1 MKRQFLAITLALII
15 ASPAIAAPINLT
27 PTTSPVPTQVKYVSP
42 IIQATGSG
50 GSGSRIS
57 PGITNA
63 LSGKTLGEYRV
74 SSTQSVTWDGTKITA
89 STRYVGTKVIQE
101 VFTGP

>member
-15 ASPAIAAPINLT
+15 TSSAMAAPINLT

-42 IIQATGSG
+42 TIQASGGG
-50 GSGSRIS
+50 GSGPRIS

-74 SSTQSVTWDGTKITA
+74 SSTQTVTWDGAKITA

-101 VFTGP
+101 VLTSP